1 MFQGRYPLRSID
13 RVCRWPVAVYLLDGD
28 GMSGC
33 VWRETENLIPLC
45 MMAISHGPTTIYTDT
60 VSVSMREC
68 DAI

>member
-1 MFQGRYPLRSID
+1 MPLA
-13 RVCRWPVAVYLLDGD
+13 VFAVGPVAVYLLAGD

-45 MMAISHGPTTIYTDT
+45 MTAISHGPTTIYTDT

-68 DAI
+68 NAI